1 MHTLQN
7 IHSISLYINKWT
19 WTWKGLLTPHASPWH
34 ALLQFQTRHMVA
46 VSCRVNEMMKRR
58 SRRERITCQEL
69 NHKFTAFS
77 SWSQTCSK
85 KAQYNCLAVHFIVCI
100 DDEWRHRTPQNVV
113 IITIYTLILFLF
125 FSWSH
130 FLHPKLSRAT
140 TRAENRSSSPH
151 IEPLK
156 DHSWSWLKA
165 RRGRGRPG
173 WWMLSPPSPAPCK
186 AICYGVVT
194 VK

>member
-1 MHTLQN
+1 
-7 IHSISLYINKWT
+7 
-19 WTWKGLLTPHASPWH
+19 
-34 ALLQFQTRHMVA
+34 MVA

-69 NHKFTAFS
+69 NHKFTASS

-100 DDEWRHRTPQNVV
+100 DDEWQHWTPQNVV
-113 IITIYTLILFLF
+113 IITIYTLICGCSGPVTFSFSCSFSFLDLI
-125 FSWSH
+125 FSIQNYPGPRH
-130 FLHPKLSRAT
+130 ELRIGAQAPILS
-140 TRAENRSSSPH
+140 
-151 IEPLK
+151 PLK
-156 DHSWSWLKA
+156 TTAGAGSKRD
-165 RRGRGRPG
+165 RGRGRPG
-173 WWMLSPPSPAPCK
+173 WRMLSPPSPAPCK